1 MSVSTFTQPDY
12 TAQSGAAYKGN
23 LDGAADVLKRLAASF
38 APHAQSTPDMTV
50 RLDAGAIFDGTT
62 LTEVAAQSTG
72 TITAPSA
79 NPRIDRLVVDQLT
92 GVVSVI
98 TGTEDASPTAPAITA
113 GKVPVAQVSL
123 VVSQSSIV
131 NADITDERQL
141 GVLGLGA
148 AANKTDIPNVADVQT
163 GEIAY
168 AADAGST
175 DAYAITLTPA
185 PSAYTTGMVIN
196 FKANTVNTGTATLNV
211 NSLGAKTIKKLHDQ
225 DLEDGDIEAGQLVTV
240 IYDGTNLQM
249 QSQTAAA
256 GGGVVKQVVSTQTG
270 ALSTGTTTVPTDDTI
285 PQKTEGDEYL
295 TLSITPKN
303 TSNRLVIEAI
313 VQVAHSVGGRHT
325 VSLFQD
331 AIADALAT
339 ISTNAGSS
347 DETHSLPL
355 RHVMT
360 AGTTSATTYKIRIG
374 SNIGG
379 TTTLNGTAG
388 ARLYGGVFA
397 SILKI
402 TEIEP

>member
-1 MSVSTFTQPDY
+1 MGDAATPALPDFTSQTASV
-12 TAQSGAAYKGN
+12 YKANIDAGF
-23 LDGAADVLKRLAASF
+23 AVADRLAWAF
-38 APHAQSTPDMTV
+38 APHEQDVGSPQPDMTV
-50 RLDAGAIFDGTT
+50 RLEAGALFAGTT

-148 AANKTDIPNVADVQT
+148 AANKTDIPNVEDVQT

-270 ALSTGTTTVPTDDTI
+270 ALSTGTTTVPTDEQI
-285 PQKTEGDEYL
+285 PQKTEGDE
-295 TLSITPKN
+295 
-303 TSNRLVIEAI
+303 
-313 VQVAHSVGGRHT
+313 
-325 VSLFQD
+325 
-331 AIADALAT
+331 
-339 ISTNAGSS
+339 
-347 DETHSLPL
+347 
-355 RHVMT
+355 
-360 AGTTSATTYKIRIG
+360 
-374 SNIGG
+374 
-379 TTTLNGTAG
+379 
-388 ARLYGGVFA
+388 
-397 SILKI
+397 
-402 TEIEP
+402 